1 MLIQVPEQS
10 EYCSFKKKKQKKQQ
24 LSVSLAKK
32 PKEVKA
38 AQRLRHD
45 VFSQEYGANF
55 HAATPGIDADKF
67 DQWCDH
73 LLVHDQS
80 TKRVVGTYRILR
92 PEQAIQA
99 GGFYSESEFDLSG
112 LSSIRHEIVEFGR
125 ACIDPE
131 YRSGPTLM
139 LLWSGLSAL
148 IRQNNYQYVLGC
160 ASVSL
165 RDDGVTAAEVWR
177 SVRGLVNQVEGF
189 RVTPLHPYPVDHVNP
204 QLPANIPALI
214 AGYLK
219 LGVKVCGE
227 PAWDPDFNTVDF
239 PMLLT
244 VSEMNA
250 RYKQRLGFED
260 QPLKEQALSQAE
272 SVENIPF

>member
-1 MLIQVPEQS
+1 MLIQVPDKT
-10 EYCSFKKKKQKKQQ
+10 EYCAFPQKKERKQS
-24 LSVSLAKK
+24 LSVRLAQTAQ
-32 PKEVKA
+32 EIEA
-38 AQRLRHD
+38 AQRLRHA

-55 HAATPGIDADKF
+55 HSDHADLDIDHF

-73 LLVHDQS
+73 LLVQDHATQ
-80 TKRVVGTYRILR
+80 RVVGTYRILR
-92 PEQAIQA
+92 PEQAVRA

-112 LSSIRHEIVEFGR
+112 LNNIRHQTVEFGR
-125 ACIDPE
+125 ACIDAH
-131 YRSGPTLM
+131 YRHGPTLM
-139 LLWSGLSAL
+139 MLWSGLSEL
-148 IRQNNYQYVLGC
+148 IRQNQYQYVLGC

-177 SVRGLVNQVEGF
+177 SVRAQVMQDCQF
-189 RVTPLHPYPVDHVNP
+189 RITPLHPYPVDHVNP

-214 AGYLK
+214 AGYIK

-244 VSEMNA
+244 VSAMTA
-250 RYKQRLGFED
+250 RYRQRLGFET
-260 QPLKEQALSQAE
+260 QQLSEAA
-272 SVENIPF
+272 

>member
-1 MLIQVPEQS
+1 MLIQVPEKS
-10 EYCSFKKKKQKKQQ
+10 EYCTYKKKKEKKQ
-24 LSVSLAKK
+24 SLTVRLANTAK
-32 PKEVKA
+32 EIKA
-38 AQRLRHD
+38 AQRLRHT

-55 HAATPGIDADKF
+55 HTEAPGIDEDKF
-67 DQWCDH
+67 DQFCDH
-73 LLVHDQS
+73 LLVHDEA

-92 PEQAIQA
+92 PEQAILA
-99 GGFYSESEFDLSG
+99 GGFYSESEFNLSG
-112 LSSIRHEIVEFGR
+112 LASIRHEIVEFGR
-125 ACIDPE
+125 ACIDAD
-131 YRSGPTLM
+131 YRNGPTLM
-139 LLWSGLSAL
+139 LLWSGLSEL

-177 SVRGLVNQVEGF
+177 SVRSLMAQGKGY
-189 RVTPLHPYPVDHVNP
+189 RVTPHHPYPVEQVNH
-204 QLPANIPALI
+204 QLPASIPPLI

-219 LGVKVCGE
+219 LGVQVCGE

-250 RYKQRLGFED
+250 RYRQRLGFEV
-260 QPLKEQALSQAE
+260 PPLSQAA
-272 SVENIPF
+272 

>member
-1 MLIQVPEQS
+1 MLIQVSEKS
-10 EYCSFKKKKQKKQQ
+10 EYGSFKKKKQKNQ
-24 LSVSLAKK
+24 LLTVTLANK

-55 HAATPGIDADKF
+55 HAATPGIDEDRF

-73 LLVHDQS
+73 LLVKDQAN
-80 TKRVVGTYRILR
+80 KRVVGTYRILR
-92 PEQAIQA
+92 PENAICA

-112 LSSIRHEIVEFGR
+112 LDSIRHEIVEFGR
-125 ACIDPE
+125 ACIDAE
-131 YRSGPTLM
+131 YRNGPTLM
-139 LLWSGLSAL
+139 MLWSGLSAL
-148 IRQNNYQYVLGC
+148 IRQNNYRYVLGC

-177 SVRGLVNQVEGF
+177 SVRELVNPDEGF
-189 RVTPLHPYPVDHVNP
+189 RVTPHHPYPIDQVNP

-214 AGYLK
+214 SGYLK

-244 VSEMNA
+244 VSEMSA
-250 RYKQRLGFED
+250 RYKQRLGFKD
-260 QPLKEQALSQAE
+260 TSTQEQALNQAR
-272 SVENIPF
+272 SVEHTPF

>member
-1 MLIQVPEQS
+1 MLIQVPEKS
-10 EYCSFKKKKQKKQQ
+10 EYCALKKKKHKKQL
-24 LSVSLAKK
+24 LSVSIARKA
-32 PKEVKA
+32 KEVKA

-55 HAATPGIDADKF
+55 QAAAPGIDEDRF

-73 LLVHDQS
+73 LLVHDHV

-92 PEQAIQA
+92 PEQAIRA

-112 LSSIRHEIVEFGR
+112 LNAIRHETVEFGR

-131 YRSGPTLM
+131 YRNGPTLM
-139 LLWSGLSAL
+139 MLWSGLSEL

-165 RDDGVTAAEVWR
+165 RDNGVTAAEVWR
-177 SVRGLVNQVEGF
+177 SVRDLVNQGEGF

-244 VSEMNA
+244 VSEMTA
-250 RYKQRLGFED
+250 RYRQRLGFD
-260 QPLKEQALSQAE
+260 TQTFQAQTLIQAA
-272 SVENIPF
+272 

>member
-1 MLIQVPEQS
+1 MLIQIPEKS
-10 EYCSFKKKKQKKQQ
+10 EYYAFKKKKQNKQLLTVQ
-24 LSVSLAKK
+24 LARKA
-32 PKEVKA
+32 KEVKA

-55 HAATPGIDADKF
+55 HAAAPGIDEDKF

-73 LLVHDQS
+73 LIVQDHV

-92 PEQAIQA
+92 PEQAILA

-112 LSSIRHEIVEFGR
+112 LSAIRHKMVEFGR
-125 ACIDPE
+125 ACIDAE

-139 LLWSGLSAL
+139 MLWSGLSAL
-148 IRQNNYQYVLGC
+148 IRQHNYQYVLGC

-177 SVRGLVNQVEGF
+177 SVRGLVNQEQGF
-189 RVTPLHPYPVDHVNP
+189 RVKPLHPYPVDHVNP

-219 LGVKVCGE
+219 LGVKVCGD
-227 PAWDPDFNTVDF
+227 PAWDPDFNTVYF

-244 VSEMNA
+244 VSEMTA
-250 RYKQRLGFED
+250 RYRQRLGFE
-260 QPLKEQALSQAE
+260 EQTLIQAA
-272 SVENIPF
+272 